1 MQTGGYATIYL
12 LLLPTPRGYVKIRQL
27 GRRGPAGTD
36 EKNIRDARVLYLC
49 LQYLSC
55 NETRRHDIHK

>member
-1 MQTGGYATIYL
+1 MYL

-27 GRRGPAGTD
+27 GRRDPTGTD

-49 LQYLSC
+49 LQYLSR
-55 NETRRHDIHK
+55 NKTRRHDIHK